1 MTFSFLSEKF
11 ISIKFVIVM
20 IRTFKRVKRVKWR
33 NIAISQPV
41 KSIIINFLMSMKTYE
56 QCLGK
61 QHKNRKS
68 SKQVKI
74 VSDKVQS
81 CSP

>member
-20 IRTFKRVKRVKWR
+20 IRTFKGVKRVKWH

-41 KSIIINFLMSMKTYE
+41 KSIIINFFNVNENVRTMSRKTT
-56 QCLGK
+56 QK
-61 QHKNRKS
+61 Q
-68 SKQVKI
+68 
-74 VSDKVQS
+74 KVFQTS
-81 CSP
+81 EDSE